1 MKIKSS
7 LAENEQI
14 QEIADTVQSVCSLHL
29 KQPLIIWLSAFS
41 IGSLSACVENWIV
54 YPAASYYAL
63 IVLILADYAT
73 GIVIAFKNNKF
84 ETRKAIR
91 VFWTLISHTA
101 LLYFSMQLSKAS
113 AALFWLNEGVFVPL
127 VLVNLLSL
135 IKNLSLLGYIKAGF
149 AEFFYKKIDAYKNQK
164 IEKKD

>member
-1 MKIKSS
+1 MNFKDTI
-7 LAENEQI
+7 AQNEQI
-14 QEIADTVQSVCSLHL
+14 QEAADTVSSVCSMGL
-29 KQPLIIWLSAFS
+29 KHPAAVWFGAFS
-41 IGSLSACVENWIV
+41 IGGLSACVENWIV

-73 GIVIAFKNNKF
+73 GIVVAFKRDKF
-84 ETRKAIR
+84 ETRKALR

-127 VLVNLLSL
+127 VLVNLLSF
-135 IKNLSLLGYIKAGF
+135 IKNLSLLGYIKKGF